1 MLGCSKIK
9 GIFYIP
15 LHGGGGGEC
24 GGWMCEATFR
34 KDRSL
39 KLSTKRIY

>member
-15 LHGGGGGEC
+15 LHGGGGGGNVEVGC
-24 GGWMCEATFR
+24 VRQHFVKIEV
-34 KDRSL
+34 
-39 KLSTKRIY
+39 